1 MTYATQFALESL
13 SLVGET
19 YETSSRARRACEFI
33 LSHQREDGG
42 WGESYK
48 VSGLRSYLLFV
59 VGFGSCLLFLES
71 CEQSKWIEHEDTQ
84 VVQTC
89 WAVKSLMYAK
99 YPHPEPIEKAVR
111 LVMSRQR
118 PVSKQFLFFVM
129 APACLPICFGH

>member
-1 MTYATQFALESL
+1 MGSWGICMTYATQFALESL

-19 YETSSRARRACEFI
+19 YETSMYSRRACEFI

-48 VSGLRSYLLFV
+48 VRVFPEFCDPGSHGIFGLQ
-59 VGFGSCLLFLES
+59 S
-71 CEQSKWIEHEDTQ
+71 CEQSRWVEHEKTQ

-89 WAVKSLMYAK
+89 WAVMSLIYAK
-99 YPHPEPIEKAVR
+99 YPYPEPIEKAIK

-118 PVSKQFLFFVM
+118 PVS
-129 APACLPICFGH
+129 ICFLYPIVLLHTL